1 MTNLKDFLSGKK
13 YIYLNSVKYTN
24 HDEEVQTRPEMN
36 CVDDYVC
43 QYKDYAIEITV
54 TRYVNFSPTCFF
66 SAEISYTIIHKIDE
80 SKFESFNIAEY
91 DLPKIIE
98 EDITYFIPD
107 EMDRVS
113 LILSQITD
121 AFEGR
126 PLITS
131 PYFMF
136 KNTED
141 ETE

>member
-13 YIYLNSVKYTN
+13 YIYLNSVKYIN
-24 HDEEVQTRPEMN
+24 HDDEVKTTPEMN
-36 CVDDYVC
+36 CIDDYVC
-43 QYKDYAIEITV
+43 QYKDKAIEITV
-54 TRYVNFSPTCFF
+54 TRYVSFSPTCIF
-66 SAEISYTIIHKIDE
+66 SAEISYTVIHKIDE
-80 SKFESFNIAEY
+80 SKFDSFNIAEY

-131 PYFMF
+131 PHFMF
-136 KNTED
+136 NNTKN